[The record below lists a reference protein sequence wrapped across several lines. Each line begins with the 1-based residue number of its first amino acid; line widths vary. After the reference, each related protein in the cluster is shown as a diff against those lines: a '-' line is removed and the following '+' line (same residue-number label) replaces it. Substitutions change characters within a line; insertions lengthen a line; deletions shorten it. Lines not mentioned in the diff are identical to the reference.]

1 MWGYCLLVCIFV
13 YSKFSIAYFSVI
25 NQKGKQRVILF
36 LSIHLLER
44 QKNRQRS
51 FGLWFSAQLPTSAGP
66 MPKQG
71 VRNSIQVSYMHPW
84 SQILDPSL
92 LPPRV
97 NISRKLELGVEA
109 RNKIQGLGCEIWDNS
124 YSEREHQQQLYCLW
138 PRIMVLKCKNSKN
151 ICYQCDKDPR
161 LSQLSKIHIIG
172 KYNSIEVSSLFR
184 I

>member
-1 MWGYCLLVCIFV
+1 MRGRKTDREVLVSGSVPSCPHQQDPCQSKELGIQFKSLTCIHEA
-13 YSKFSIAYFSVI
+13 K
-25 NQKGKQRVILF
+25 
-36 LSIHLLER
+36 
-44 QKNRQRS
+44 
-51 FGLWFSAQLPTSAGP
+51 
-66 MPKQG
+66 
-71 VRNSIQVSYMHPW
+71 
-84 SQILDPSL
+84 ILDPSL

-124 YSEREHQQQLYCLW
+124 YSEHEHQQQLYCLW
-138 PRIMVLKCKNSKN
+138 PRIMVLKCKNSKS

-161 LSQLSKIHIIG
+161 LAQLSKIHIIG